1 MEAGYLSVQSAPF
14 GCATDEPLAASAAG
28 VSAPILI
35 KQSPGAL
42 GQVSWEGWMF
52 YTLSVGKNTR

>member
-1 MEAGYLSVQSAPF
+1 MQSAPF
-14 GCATDEPLAASAAG
+14 GCAADAPPAVSAAG
-28 VSAPILI
+28 VPAQILI

-42 GQVSWEGWMF
+42 GQVSWEDWMF